1 MPNDGFFKS
10 IFFLL
15 NCLLPKAYEITT
27 MYKSNTTKSIKTFF
41 ATLFSRRLLMY
52 PQLYCFFLPF
62 FKQSLSQIFTNQLF
76 TASSYSTPSSSLSQ
90 KQTRLMQ
97 KEKKLIFFLIS
108 KLFYVWPT
116 FTWRRKKNCLPFF
129 FTLKLHQSSVR
140 QELINFLKNRSF
152 CLCLANSFQFYKVN
166 YKDVKWRSCC
176 SLKMTSFWREKRLQ
190 SI

>member
-1 MPNDGFFKS
+1 MARRGLKTRRTLRILTTEIAPELKVDKKKIVKFKITEVVLKRPCRTTVSLKVFF
-10 IFFLL
+10 FFL
-15 NCLLPKAYEITT
+15 NCLLAKAYEITT

-41 ATLFSRRLLMY
+41 ATLFLRRLLMY

-116 FTWRRKKNCLPFF
+116 FTWRRKKIASHFF
-129 FTLKLHQSSVR
+129 LL
-140 QELINFLKNRSF
+140 
-152 CLCLANSFQFYKVN
+152 
-166 YKDVKWRSCC
+166 
-176 SLKMTSFWREKRLQ
+176 
-190 SI
+190 

>member
-10 IFFLL
+10 IFFFL
-15 NCLLPKAYEITT
+15 NCLLAKAYEITT

-116 FTWRRKKNCLPFF
+116 FTWRRKKIASHFFYFKTPSIFCQTGAYQLPKESI
-129 FTLKLHQSSVR
+129 LL
-140 QELINFLKNRSF
+140 
-152 CLCLANSFQFYKVN
+152 
-166 YKDVKWRSCC
+166 
-176 SLKMTSFWREKRLQ
+176 SLPSQ
-190 SI
+190 